1 MLEIITISF
10 LHTVNICSLSG
21 YLNIYSLKR
30 YNYTP
35 YLKHLYLDSFFTIL
49 RLLSW
54 TKKEDRK
61 FLI

>member
-1 MLEIITISF
+1 MLEIITINF
-10 LHTVNICSLSG
+10 LDAVNICSLSG

-35 YLKHLYLDSFFTIL
+35 YLKLLYLGSFFTIL
-49 RLLSW
+49 RLLYW
-54 TKKEDRK
+54 TKKPDRN